1 MVVVIRIH
9 TKMNKEYYLL
19 LQINDALF
27 PIGGYTQSYG
37 LETYVQKNIITDG
50 QTAQKFI
57 SSELTTAMLYSELL
71 PAALA
76 YQYAKENNL
85 DKLVELEMMSKAAR
99 SAKELREAS
108 QKLGNRFVKTIES
121 LPLDFDIAFFNS
133 YVAKCKTIGVSHCI
147 AYGVFCAAADI
158 DKSLMLSAFLYSQT
172 SGFVVNCVKLIPLSQ
187 TEGQKILYSLQ
198 NEFDGLL
205 DRVEQLNED
214 DLFLSCPALDIAS
227 MQHEKLYFRLY
238 MS

>member
-1 MVVVIRIH
+1 
-9 TKMNKEYYLL
+9 MNKEYYLL

-37 LETYVQKNIITDG
+37 LETYVQKGIISNR

-57 SSELTTAMLYSELL
+57 QSELETAMLYSELL

-76 YQYAKENNL
+76 YNYAKNNDL
-85 DKLVELEMMSKAAR
+85 NKLAKLEAMSRAAR
-99 SAKELREAS
+99 SARELREAS
-108 QKLGNRFVKTIES
+108 QKIGNRFIKTVET
-121 LPLDFDIAFFNS
+121 LPLDFDITFFNS
-133 YVAKCKTIGVSHCI
+133 YTAKCKTIGLSHCI
-147 AYGVFCAAADI
+147 AYGVFCAIAGI
-158 DKSLMLSAFLYSQT
+158 EKSLMLSAFLYSQT

-198 NEFDGLL
+198 SEFDRLL
-205 DRVEQLNED
+205 DMLDDLGEE